1 MIEWGQ
7 VQYGG
12 MDKDMH
18 AKDPRRDQFYYD
30 GQNITLVFNRELSR
44 NIVSNERG
52 NKLLLTL
59 PNVFVSETFT
69 DINTHATA
77 TTYNGSQT
85 GYIQKS
91 TYGSKW
97 ATTGLSGTLSI
108 TAQTILGGGYLNENL
123 YIISTD
129 DAASGHLL
137 IWEINYN
144 DDFDYTITL
153 KFLGLA
159 ANMSTAAL
167 ITKFIGIYENS
178 NVQKLYWIDG
188 GRNQMRVL
196 NLAADDTFN
205 IHVKTLDTTPSW
217 DYVAPTITNS
227 LGSGGEWENGAGMV
241 QYGYKLFN
249 KYGSSTKMS
258 PLSFIAPITKD
269 YHGVPD
275 GEVGNCT
282 LNVTISN
289 IDNSFEYIQIY
300 RFFHDDAEA
309 YNTQCHL
316 IYEAEI
322 DFTDLTFKDTGDNL
336 NITLIGDVTNL
347 LTTPS
352 GPHYPRTMEFKDN
365 RIFIGNLGNTFTDVD
380 YDTRAYMRN
389 SSGNA
394 YLTDVDGN
402 VESSPYH
409 DAINPY
415 TYTNPDDA
423 NYQLYRFQSDGTT
436 LGAEG
441 TNVQIRFTRDDIDP
455 IDYFKHSHNYQNAGY
470 IHNEV
475 YRFGIQFFDKYG
487 TALFVKWSVDY
498 KMPPLKYVHAGE
510 LYVDSEVKNAYP
522 LFNLSNLE
530 NLDADV
536 YAFRIVRVE
545 ITPEDRTIKTQGL
558 LNSSIY
564 SFSGRGDA
572 SKRNT
577 YMANYMIRTYKED
590 STSEPG
596 TIYDRDLY
604 ATSSTT
610 YHELNAGNGQYSNK
624 IAFLRFFSPETTYA
638 RTLLNITEED
648 STHVVA
654 GAHSDIDLYYKDASN
669 SSSYYNLSPWTDL
682 YNNINPN
689 YGNNVLYIYSNSA
702 EAGIERFGWIM
713 HQKPTLISTDYENN
727 NDLFRSIEDV
737 TALER
742 DSSETTLGGS
752 NKHINN
758 FSLIG
763 NLDLSDDLTKIPF
776 IGAAP
781 YSYLIYLG
789 TTALDSTINS
799 HPEII
804 NNGETANR
812 FYLLTD
818 IWNDVSNLEAYGG
831 KGYQNRLKNKYI
843 PCSEL
848 QVIGT
853 NTTISNVRAYQGEC
867 FPQMFKFV
875 LNDYVDFEG
884 NNMDPEFYS
893 HVDYDGL
900 GFSKP
905 GASGDTSGLF
915 RANKCYVEIPVQ
927 SRINLRLADENLVL
941 EDHLKFESS
950 FAIMPSYNPVY
961 HRQDTYLKSVL
972 KPFTFN
978 ANTQDTT
985 LTRYSDVNVAGSFQN
1000 NHTTFQVVNQANVD
1014 LRFGAITSFHVMN
1027 ETLFVVQQRGVGYWS
1042 ISPSA
1047 VASTSAGNTSLG
1059 KGDVL
1064 HNYVVVSNS
1073 YGSNYNFGAV
1083 VGEKGLYVL
1092 DLYKKKFIRVLQGE
1106 QGLSD
1111 FKGIHAL
1118 LLDLPK
1124 DIEDSLYADGTG
1136 VSLTYDTITYNVYIN
1151 ILYDAT
1157 DSEGPSTPSS

>member
-1 MIEWGQ
+1 MVEWGQ

-18 AKDPRRDQFYYD
+18 AKDPRRNQFYYD

-44 NIVSNERG
+44 NIISNERG
-52 NKLLLTL
+52 NKLIVTL

-77 TTYNGSQT
+77 TTYNESQI

-97 ATTGLSGTLSI
+97 ATTGLSGTLNI

-129 DAASGHLL
+129 DTADGHLL
-137 IWEINYN
+137 IWEINY
-144 DDFDYTITL
+144 DEDFVATTTL

-159 ANMSTAAL
+159 ANMSTASL
-167 ITKFIGIYENS
+167 VNKFIGIYENS

-205 IHVKTLDTTPSW
+205 IHVKTLNATPEW
-217 DYVAPTITNS
+217 DYVSPTITDS
-227 LGSGGEWENGAGMV
+227 LGSGGEWSGGAGMV

-258 PLSFIAPITKD
+258 PLSFTAPITKD
-269 YHGVPD
+269 YHGVPS
-275 GEVGNCT
+275 GESGNCT
-282 LNVTISN
+282 LDVTISSV
-289 IDNSFEYIQIY
+289 DNAFEYIQVY
-300 RFFHDDAEA
+300 RFFHDDSTA

-322 DFTDLTFKDTGDNL
+322 DFTDLTFKDIGDSL
-336 NITLIGDVTNL
+336 NISLIGDITNL

-352 GPHYPRTMEFKDN
+352 GPHFPRTMEFKDN

-415 TYTNPDDA
+415 TYTNPGDA
-423 NYQLYRFQSDGTT
+423 NYNTYRRQSDGSTY
-436 LGAEG
+436 GAEG
-441 TNVQIRFTRDDIDP
+441 TNVVINEGFESIEPR
-455 IDYFKHSHNYQNAGY
+455 DYFKYSHNYQNAGY
-470 IHNEV
+470 QRNEV
-475 YRFGIQFFDKYG
+475 YRYGIQFFDKFG
-487 TALFVKWSVDY
+487 TALFVNWVIDY
-498 KMPPLKYVHAGE
+498 RMNRLWGSTIYSSGMLDLKFPE
-510 LYVDSEVKNAYP
+510 FTLKNLNTLDSNIY
-522 LFNLSNLE
+522 S
-530 NLDADV
+530 
-536 YAFRIVRVE
+536 FRIVRVE
-545 ITPEDRTIKTQGL
+545 TTPEDRMIKSQGL
-558 LNSSIY
+558 LNSSIFSY
-564 SFSGRGDA
+564 SGRSDA

-577 YMANYMIRTYKED
+577 YMANYMLRTYKED
-590 STSEPG
+590 ATSEPG
-596 TIYDRDLY
+596 TIYDRDFYTTSNLY
-604 ATSSTT
+604 
-610 YHELNAGNGQYSNK
+610 YHELNAGSGQYSNK
-624 IAFLRFFSPETTYA
+624 IAFLRFFSPETIYA
-638 RTLLNITEED
+638 QNLLTITEDD
-648 STHVVA
+648 SIEVVA
-654 GAHSDIDLYYKDASN
+654 GIHANINLYYKEASN
-669 SSSYYNLSPWTDL
+669 TDSYTNLSPWTNL
-682 YNNINPN
+682 YYNLLPNASNNVKYIYNN
-689 YGNNVLYIYSNSA
+689 SD

-713 HQKPTLISTDYENN
+713 HQRATYIVNGSLASGDVI
-727 NDLFRSIEDV
+727 FRDIDEV
-737 TALER
+737 AVMER
-742 DSSETTLGGS
+742 NSSETTLGGT

-763 NLDLSDDLTKIPF
+763 NLDLTDNLTQIPF

-781 YSYLIYLG
+781 YSYLLS
-789 TTALDSTINS
+789 LDGAELSDTIDTY
-799 HPEII
+799 PEVV
-804 NNGETANR
+804 NDGETAER

-818 IWNDVSNLEAYGG
+818 IWNDVTTLEAYGG

-843 PCSEL
+843 PCSEV

-853 NTTISNVRAYQGEC
+853 NTTISNVRAYQGDC
-867 FPQMFKFV
+867 FTQLFKFV
-875 LNDYVDFEG
+875 LNDYIDFEG
-884 NNMDPEFYS
+884 NNMDPEFFS
-893 HVDYDGL
+893 HDDYDGL

-905 GASGDTSGLF
+905 GASGDTPGFF
-915 RANKCYVEIPVQ
+915 RTNKCYVEIPVQ

-950 FAIMPSYNPVY
+950 YAIMPNYNPVY
-961 HRQDTYLKSVL
+961 HRQNNYLKGVP

-978 ANTQDTT
+978 ASTQDTT
-985 LTRYSDVNVAGSFQN
+985 LTRYSDVNIAGSFQN
-1000 NHTTFQVVNQANVD
+1000 GHTTFQVVNQANVD

-1047 VASTSAGNTSLG
+1047 VTSTSAGNTSLG

-1064 HNYVVVSNS
+1064 HNYVIVSNT
-1073 YGSNYNFGAV
+1073 YGSNYNFGAI

-1092 DLYKKKFIRVLQGE
+1092 DLYKKKFLRVLQGE

-1124 DIEDSLYADGTG
+1124 DITDSIYANGTG
-1136 VSLTYDTITYNVYIN
+1136 VSLSYDTLTYNVYIN
-1151 ILYDAT
+1151 ILYDGT
-1157 DSEGPSTPSS
+1157 DSGGGSIPSS